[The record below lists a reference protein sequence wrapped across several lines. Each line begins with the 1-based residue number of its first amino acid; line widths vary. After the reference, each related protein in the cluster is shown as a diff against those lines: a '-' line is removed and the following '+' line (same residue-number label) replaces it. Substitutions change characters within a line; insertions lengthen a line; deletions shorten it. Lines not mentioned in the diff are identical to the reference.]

1 MGWNTEKCPQ
11 KLLEKASEGIP
22 MTIAEIH
29 RMAVASGEEV
39 PNYRRFKQIAADAEA
54 KFREAIGLLD
64 EEPIRQPQP
73 RRRRRIV
80 RN

>member
-1 MGWNTEKCPQ
+1 MGWKTETLPE
-11 KLLEKASEGIP
+11 KLLEKASYGIP

-39 PNYRRFKQIAADAEA
+39 PTYRRFKQIAADAEK
-54 KFREAIGLLD
+54 KFLEAIGLID
-64 EEPIRQPQP
+64 DAPVHQPQP